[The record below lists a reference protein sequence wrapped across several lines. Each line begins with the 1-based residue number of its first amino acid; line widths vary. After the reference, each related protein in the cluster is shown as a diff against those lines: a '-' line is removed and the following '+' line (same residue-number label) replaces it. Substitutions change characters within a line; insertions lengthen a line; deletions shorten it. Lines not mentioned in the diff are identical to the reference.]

1 MAKREKNI
9 ELLRIFSMF
18 LIVVGHYI
26 YWGMKNLSS
35 NGSFDI
41 TQLSGG
47 GVHTLQW
54 NLYGYYLV

>member
-26 YWGMKNLSS
+26 YWGMKKLSS

-47 GVHTLQW
+47 GVHTSQW

>member
-1 MAKREKNI
+1 
-9 ELLRIFSMF
+9 MF

-47 GVHTLQW
+47 GYILHNGTFMDII
-54 NLYGYYLV
+54 LYRC